1 MVNEY
6 KYRSKTLT
14 GESATPLEFAWVSD
28 DVLGKG
34 ISPPAM
40 PMGSLPMDIENWAAY
55 IANLQASQTE
65 VR

>member
-1 MVNEY
+1 MS
-6 KYRSKTLT
+6 RPS
-14 GESATPLEFAWVSD
+14 GESSVRLNLDWVSD

-40 PMGSLPMDIENWAAY
+40 PIGILPLDIENWQAL

-65 VR
+65 VCGLA